1 MQRVYWPTFKTNWG
15 QIPIKRQPAQGSVN
29 AQRRG
34 AQQVKG
40 VFCQGLL
47 EPVLILVQKLLL

>member
-1 MQRVYWPTFKTNWG
+1 VYWPTFKTNWG
-15 QIPIKRQPAQGSVN
+15 QIPIKRQPTQSSVS

-40 VFCQGLL
+40 VFYQGLL
-47 EPVLILVQKLLL
+47 QPVLILVQKLLL

>member
-1 MQRVYWPTFKTNWG
+1 VYWPTFKTNWG

-47 EPVLILVQKLLL
+47 QPVLILVQKLLL

>member
-1 MQRVYWPTFKTNWG
+1 VYWPTFKTNWG
-15 QIPIKRQPAQGSVN
+15 QIPIKRQPAQSIVS

-47 EPVLILVQKLLL
+47 QPVLILVQKLLL